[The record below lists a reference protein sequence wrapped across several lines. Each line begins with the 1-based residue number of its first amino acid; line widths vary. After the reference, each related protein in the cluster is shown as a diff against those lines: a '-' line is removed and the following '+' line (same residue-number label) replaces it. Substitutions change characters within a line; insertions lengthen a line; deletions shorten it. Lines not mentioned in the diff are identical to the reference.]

1 MVDLVV
7 IYEGCL
13 SLILKLLSLCE
24 LAVEIIVRFLSSITI
39 WIYHRDKGSKQ
50 KGFDLNDRVP
60 VFLELLLHLVLEET
74 LELFM
79 ISFTDKSIREN
90 SKAFMGPKLDHVIF
104 GFNSLWR
111 GFADTLEYFAHVS
124 QVISVMR
131 FCRCGPEVLLD
142 HFVDTDCVAD
152 NTISHALNSF
162 WI

>member
-1 MVDLVV
+1 VVDLVV

-13 SLILKLLSLCE
+13 SLIFKLLSLCE
-24 LAVEIIVRFLSSITI
+24 LAVEINVRFLSSITI
-39 WIYHRDKGSKQ
+39 WIYHWDEGSKQ
-50 KGFDLNDRVP
+50 KRLDLYNRVP
-60 VFLELLLHLVLEET
+60 VFLELLLNLVLEET

-79 ISFTDKSIREN
+79 ISFTDESIREN
-90 SKAFMGPKLDHVIF
+90 SQTFMGPELDHVIF

-131 FCRCGPEVLLD
+131 FFGCGSEVLLD
-142 HFVDTDCVAD
+142 HFVDADCVAD